1 MESNKKR
8 LIRIALGAVLFTAAV
23 LVNTNSSIIKAVLF
37 LAPFIIIGG
46 DVILKAFK
54 NIVRGRIFDENFLM
68 SIATVGAFL
77 IGEYPEGVAVMLF
90 YQVGELFQSYAVD
103 KSRKSIAGLMDIR
116 PDYANIRKNG
126 QIETVAPDKVA
137 VGDIIIVRAGE
148 KVPLDGVIL
157 EGNSLMDTKALTG
170 ESVPREAVTGDTILS
185 GFINMSGLLTVR
197 VTKEFGESTV
207 SRILDLVENA
217 SSKKSNS
224 ENFITKFA
232 RY

>member
-77 IGEYPEGVAVMLF
+77 Y
-90 YQVGELFQSYAVD
+90 
-103 KSRKSIAGLMDIR
+103 
-116 PDYANIRKNG
+116 
-126 QIETVAPDKVA
+126 T
-137 VGDIIIVRAGE
+137 
-148 KVPLDGVIL
+148 L
-157 EGNSLMDTKALTG
+157 EGLYPHAA
-170 ESVPREAVTGDTILS
+170 EAYECKGKMCGCRFHICQ
-185 GFINMSGLLTVR
+185 
-197 VTKEFGESTV
+197 
-207 SRILDLVENA
+207 
-217 SSKKSNS
+217 
-224 ENFITKFA
+224 
-232 RY
+232 